1 MRTRSRGNRSNRARW
16 CAALGAC
23 GALVCALHATGCG
36 DDASDEGGTG
46 GTAGAGGGG
55 LGGDAGTMGGGG
67 GASGGAAGGSAGS
80 ATGTGGS
87 GGSATGTGGAPGGDV
102 LKGYWVWEKRVM
114 GTEVQPPK
122 PLDAG
127 QMKIAFGTGNNKCH
141 YIWNETTGSDFHTEC
156 TYTVSGDLATYKATA
171 DSDGTAAGYS
181 CAHPDWTSWN
191 DRPALEWGRY
201 KFVGDR
207 LWLGVNAY
215 WGGANGDNGSCKRF
229 PFWESE
235 GQAKKEEAWIVFKPV
250 TRAEWYGKYAISTNC
265 QGTSQVCAQ
274 WPGCGAGDKGYVG

>member
-1 MRTRSRGNRSNRARW
+1 
-16 CAALGAC
+16 
-23 GALVCALHATGCG
+23 
-36 DDASDEGGTG
+36 
-46 GTAGAGGGG
+46 
-55 LGGDAGTMGGGG
+55 
-67 GASGGAAGGSAGS
+67 
-80 ATGTGGS
+80 
-87 GGSATGTGGAPGGDV
+87 
-102 LKGYWVWEKRVM
+102 M
-114 GTEVQPPK
+114 GTEVQPPA

-127 QMKIAFGTGNNKCH
+127 QMKIAFGTGNNRCH

-156 TYTVSGDLATYKATA
+156 TYTASGDLVTYSAPA

-191 DRPALEWGRY
+191 DRPAVEWGRY

-235 GQAKKEEAWIVFKPV
+235 AQATTEEAWIVFKPV
-250 TRAEWYGKYAISTNC
+250 SRDEWYTTYAISTTC
-265 QGTSQVCAQ
+265 QGDAQLCAQ
-274 WPGCGAGDKGYVG
+274 WPGCGPGDKGYVD

>member
-1 MRTRSRGNRSNRARW
+1 
-16 CAALGAC
+16 
-23 GALVCALHATGCG
+23 
-36 DDASDEGGTG
+36 
-46 GTAGAGGGG
+46 
-55 LGGDAGTMGGGG
+55 
-67 GASGGAAGGSAGS
+67 
-80 ATGTGGS
+80 
-87 GGSATGTGGAPGGDV
+87 
-102 LKGYWVWEKRVM
+102 M

-156 TYTVSGDLATYKATA
+156 TYPVSGDMATYTA
-171 DSDGTAAGYS
+171 PADPDNTAAGYS

-191 DRPALEWGRY
+191 DRPAVQWGRY

-235 GQAKKEEAWIVFKPV
+235 GQAQTEEAWIVFKPV
-250 TRAEWYGKYAISTNC
+250 TRAEWYSTYAISTNC
-265 QGTSQVCAQ
+265 QGTPQVCAQ
-274 WPGCGAGDKGYVG
+274 WSGCGAGDKGYVD